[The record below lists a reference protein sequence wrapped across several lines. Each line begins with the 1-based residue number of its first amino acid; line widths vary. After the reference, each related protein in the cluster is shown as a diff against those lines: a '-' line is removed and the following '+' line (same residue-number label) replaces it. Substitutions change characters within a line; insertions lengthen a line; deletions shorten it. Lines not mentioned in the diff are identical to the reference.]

1 MEKFKRF
8 LAGIGSIFISLVGCY
23 LFVVGFDNLFITN
36 FLVNMFGAACVMVGV
51 YDFFAGMS
59 LLMGVI
65 TGKKLVT
72 TFFVVNEVS
81 EKKEETDNEC

>member
-36 FLVNMFGAACVMVGV
+36 FWVNMFGGACMMVGV
-51 YDFFAGMS
+51 YDFFAGLT

-65 TGKKLVT
+65 AGKKLVLS
-72 TFFVVNEVS
+72 FFVVNDVS
-81 EKKEETDNEC
+81 EKKEETDSER